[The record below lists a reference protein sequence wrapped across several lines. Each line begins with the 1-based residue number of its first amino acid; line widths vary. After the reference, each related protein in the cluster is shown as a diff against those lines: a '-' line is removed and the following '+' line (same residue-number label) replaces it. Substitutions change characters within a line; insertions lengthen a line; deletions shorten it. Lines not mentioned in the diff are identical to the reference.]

1 LLAFATAGGGIAATG
16 GGVGGGKDDKAGCM
30 AITAV
35 VGKGDFD
42 ARYVARR
49 RPLVV
54 VRRRGGAGEGDLTT
68 EQVVVYTYS

>member
-1 LLAFATAGGGIAATG
+1 
-16 GGVGGGKDDKAGCM
+16 M